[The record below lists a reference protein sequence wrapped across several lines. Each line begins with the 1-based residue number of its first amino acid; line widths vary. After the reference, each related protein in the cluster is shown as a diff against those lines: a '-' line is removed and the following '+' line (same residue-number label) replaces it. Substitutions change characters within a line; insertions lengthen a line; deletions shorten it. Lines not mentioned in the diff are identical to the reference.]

1 MDNADIAKVFFE
13 LADLM
18 EFLDVAAFKVRAF
31 RSAAQAIENLPE
43 PCFEMVRK
51 GTLDDVP
58 RIGEGIVR
66 RVVEL
71 TETGTLAEL
80 EQLRKQAPA
89 GLAEIMRVD
98 GMGPRSTGLVWREL
112 GVSTVDELEAAA
124 KAQRLRGLPRFGAR
138 KEEKLLAAIAA
149 YRRATGRYKLTQA
162 YPHAEALVRQLR
174 KLPEVLK
181 IEACGTIRRR
191 RDTVGDID
199 LLVASGHEHAARIAE
214 AFVRLPEVRDVLA
227 HGETKCSVHL
237 KDGIQVDLRI
247 VPPES
252 WGAALHYFTGS
263 KEHNIAIR
271 SLAVRRGLK
280 INEYGIFA
288 EDDRRVG
295 GEEEREVFAAVGL
308 PFIEPELR
316 ENRGEIEA
324 AAEGRLPHLVEER
337 DIRGDL
343 HVHTDETDGQA
354 PLERMVEE
362 ARRLGREYLAITDHS
377 QALSMALGLDPARLR
392 AQGRRIDALND
403 ALGGR
408 PYVLRGIEADI
419 LADGS
424 VDLGNDVLRELDWVV
439 ASVHS
444 MFGLPRA
451 EQTRRIVRALES
463 GVVDCLGHPTGRLI
477 GQREPYAVD
486 LEAVLQ
492 AARRVGAAVELNA
505 FPDRLD
511 LWDVY
516 LRMAKEMGVPVVI
529 STDSHA
535 PLHMLHMRYGVWTA
549 RRGWLEPGDIANTLP
564 LREFRARFAHHHRQ
578 LAPAK

>member
-18 EFLDVAAFKVRAF
+18 EFHQVVDFKVRAF
-31 RSAAQAIENLPE
+31 RSAAQIIENLPE
-43 PCFEMVRK
+43 PCTDMLRE
-51 GTLDDVP
+51 GTLAEVP

-66 RVVEL
+66 RVAEL
-71 TETGTLAEL
+71 CRTGTLAEL
-80 EQLRKQAPA
+80 EELRKRAPA
-89 GLAEIMRVD
+89 GLAEILRID
-98 GMGPRSTGLVWREL
+98 GMGPRSTELVWHEL
-112 GVSTVDELEAAA
+112 GITTVDELEAAA
-124 KAQRLRGLPRFGAR
+124 KAQRLRGLPRFGAK

-149 YRRATGRYKLTQA
+149 HRRASGRYKLTQA

-174 KLPEVLK
+174 KLPEVLR

-199 LLVASGHEHAARIAE
+199 LLVATRQEHAVAVAE
-214 AFVRLPEVRDVLA
+214 RFVHLPEVRDVVA
-227 HGETKCSVHL
+227 HGETKCTVHL

-271 SLAVRRGLK
+271 GLAVRRGLK
-280 INEYGIFA
+280 INEYGIFG
-288 EDDRRVG
+288 EDDQRLG
-295 GEEEREVFAAVGL
+295 GEEEREIFAAVGL
-308 PFIEPELR
+308 PYIEPELR

-343 HVHTDETDGQA
+343 HMHTNETDGQA
-354 PLERMVEE
+354 TLEAMVAE
-362 ARRLGREYLAITDHS
+362 ARRLGREYVAITDHS
-377 QALSMALGLDPARLR
+377 QALSMALGLDPTRLR
-392 AQGRRIDALND
+392 AQGRQIDALND
-403 ALGGR
+403 KLGGR
-408 PYVLRGIEADI
+408 PHVLRGIEADI

-424 VDLGNDVLRELDWVV
+424 VDLGPEVLRELDWVV

-486 LEAVLQ
+486 LEAVLD

-511 LWDVY
+511 LWDVH
-516 LRMAKEMGVPVVI
+516 LRMAQQMGVPVVI

-535 PLHMLHMRYGVWTA
+535 PFHMLHMRYGVWTA
-549 RRGWLEPGDIANTLP
+549 RRGWLEPKDVANTLP
-564 LREFRARFAHHHRQ
+564 LRELRARFAHHHRQ
-578 LAPAK
+578 LAHA

>member
-18 EFLDVAAFKVRAF
+18 EFLQVQDFKVRAF
-31 RSAAQAIENLPE
+31 RVAAQVIENLPE
-43 PCFEMVRK
+43 PCIDMVRK
-51 GTLDDVP
+51 GSLAEVP

-80 EQLRKQAPA
+80 EELRKKAPS
-89 GLAEIMRVD
+89 GLAEILRID
-98 GMGPRSTGLVWREL
+98 GMGPRSTELVWREL
-112 GVSTVDELEAAA
+112 GISTVDELEAAA
-124 KAQRLRGLPRFGAR
+124 KAQRLRGLPRFGAK

-149 YRRATGRYKLTQA
+149 YRRAVGRYKLTQA
-162 YPHAEALVRQLR
+162 YPHAEALVGQLR
-174 KLPEVLK
+174 KLPEVLQV
-181 IEACGTIRRR
+181 EPCGTIRRR
-191 RDTVGDID
+191 RDTVGDVD
-199 LLVASGHEHAARIAE
+199 LLVAAAPENAARIAE
-214 AFVRLPEVRDVLA
+214 AFVHLPEVRDVLA

-237 KDGIQVDLRI
+237 RDGIQVDLRI

-271 SLAVRRGLK
+271 TLAVRLGLK

-288 EDDRRVG
+288 DDDRRVG
-295 GEEEREVFAAVGL
+295 GREEREVFDAVGL
-308 PFIEPELR
+308 PYIVPELR
-316 ENRGEIEA
+316 ENRGEIQA
-324 AAEGRLPHLVEER
+324 AADGRLPHLIEER

-343 HVHTDETDGQA
+343 HMHTKETDGQA
-354 PLERMVEE
+354 TLARMVEE
-362 ARRLGREYLAITDHS
+362 AGRLGREYVAITDHS
-377 QALSMALGLDPARLR
+377 QALAMALGLDAGRLR
-392 AQGRRIDALND
+392 AQGRQIDALND
-403 ALGGR
+403 KLGGR
-408 PYVLRGIEADI
+408 PFVLRGIEADI
-419 LADGS
+419 LPDGS
-424 VDLGNDVLRELDWVV
+424 VDLGNEVLRELDWVV

-444 MFGLPRA
+444 MFGLPRV

-486 LEAVLQ
+486 LEAVLE
-492 AARRVGAAVELNA
+492 AALRVGAAVELNA

-511 LWDVY
+511 LWDAY
-516 LRMAKEMGVPVVI
+516 LRLAKELRVPVVI

-535 PLHMLHMRYGVWTA
+535 PFHMLHMRYGVWTA
-549 RRGWLEPGDIANTLP
+549 RRGWLEPGDVANTLP
-564 LREFRARFAHHHRQ
+564 LREFRERFAHHHKQ
-578 LAPAK
+578 LVSAD